1 MSKET
6 AMRPTAKKDHA
17 AWEARLG
24 QMSDVAS
31 QWQQTMSSE
40 PASIESG
47 SDLAGDDAGFA
58 SLNVSSLVGYSLA
71 AATEHLDFTLAVM
84 RQTSTLYPTAYLT
97 VLRTALLA
105 ASHAAW
111 ILAPDE
117 RAERQTNALEL
128 LADDLRTQLTMVK
141 AAITP
146 TDSARSAKE
155 KMIETLVARQEEL
168 QPIADILKPGL
179 QIAKCRINNTNIIES
194 VAQSTHDEKLVVG
207 GVNMV
212 WRNESA
218 AAHGA
223 RSFAIMRL
231 HQNEIVEGESGT
243 KYSKLQGDLVNDV
256 GPASASATLALSFA
270 FKMHDIRRR

>member
-1 MSKET
+1 
-6 AMRPTAKKDHA
+6 MRPTAKEEHA

-24 QMSDVAS
+24 QFADDAS
-31 QWQQTMSSE
+31 QWQKTMSGE
-40 PASIESG
+40 PAKTQPG

-71 AATEHLDFTLAVM
+71 TATEHLDFTLAVM
-84 RQTSTLYPTAYLT
+84 KQTSTLYPTAYLT
-97 VLRTALLA
+97 VLRTALLT

-111 ILAPDE
+111 ILAPAE
-117 RAERQTNALEL
+117 RAERQANALEL
-128 LADDLRTQLTMVK
+128 LADDIRTELAMVK
-141 AAITP
+141 AAITT

-155 KMIETLVARQEEL
+155 KMIETLVARQAEL

-179 QIAKCRINNTNIIES
+179 QIPKCRINNTNIIES
-194 VAQSTHDEKLVVG
+194 VAQSTHDKKLVVG

-212 WRNESA
+212 WRNGSA

-256 GPASASATLALSFA
+256 GPAAAAATLALSFA
-270 FKMHDIRRR
+270 FTMHDIRRK